1 MKVVFEKLNARQ
13 KRLVIAYIRALLG
26 YGEGY
31 KKKAEESEKED
42 ERKEQQNG
50 TVQS

>member
-1 MKVVFEKLNARQ
+1 MMVMFEKLNARQ

-26 YGEGY
+26 GRT
-31 KKKAEESEKED
+31 
-42 ERKEQQNG
+42 ERKEEQQNG

>member
-1 MKVVFEKLNARQ
+1 MPELFEKLNARQ

-26 YGEGY
+26 GRT
-31 KKKAEESEKED
+31 
-42 ERKEQQNG
+42 ERKEEQQNG